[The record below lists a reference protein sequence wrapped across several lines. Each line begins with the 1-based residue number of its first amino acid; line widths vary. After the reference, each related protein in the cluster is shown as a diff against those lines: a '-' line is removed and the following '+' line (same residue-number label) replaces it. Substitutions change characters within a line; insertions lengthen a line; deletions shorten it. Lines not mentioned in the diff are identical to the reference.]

1 MKIVYL
7 LGIFFLLIPLLLS
20 FLIREIPNDIQ
31 ASLEAT
37 QMISKDLVITQFFT
51 SQMDNLSGI
60 GTSIKNPNFRN
71 HKKLLFNLLE
81 DKAILRTVVL
91 NGSSISDGDFMKIKF
106 EPISNS
112 KDKKY
117 SFQLSAP
124 DATSEDSLEIF
135 LTSQKPSWIGEL
147 YANSSKSDLKIPFI
161 TYHKRSNLL
170 SVSNTIFIQNIQ
182 KLFADLAF
190 AVFYAI
196 LIGGLVGYLL
206 HLNKKK

>member
-147 YANSSKSDLKIPFI
+147 YANSS
-161 TYHKRSNLL
+161 NL
-170 SVSNTIFIQNIQ
+170 I
-182 KLFADLAF
+182 
-190 AVFYAI
+190 
-196 LIGGLVGYLL
+196 
-206 HLNKKK
+206 